1 MITSCFRS
9 WEPEVMDLMP
19 GHQMLQNTS
28 QEAHFSPSLLPPSV
42 PPPPSLLSSS
52 FLSPTDN
59 HLSPCTI
66 PPTRLF
72 DKYLLN
78 WLNLIIWWPWLV
90 GVPGMIQSLY
100 SPSPDPTPPH
110 RPEGEVGQRMCMQT
124 CLWWGPNL
132 GGMCSLHL
140 LPPQPC
146 PRLPAPLLRT
156 PPPPKL
162 GWLALPVHNTH
173 MGWI

>member
-28 QEAHFSPSLLPPSV
+28 QGAHFSPSLLPPSV
-42 PPPPSLLSSS
+42 PPPPSSLSSS

-66 PPTRLF
+66 TPTRLF

-90 GVPGMIQSLY
+90 GVPGMIQSLHN
-100 SPSPDPTPPH
+100 PSPDPLPPPSRRRGRTEDVHADMPVVGGPIWEGCAATTSSPH
-110 RPEGEVGQRMCMQT
+110 RPV
-124 CLWWGPNL
+124 LS
-132 GGMCSLHL
+132 SLLHS
-140 LPPQPC
+140 
-146 PRLPAPLLRT
+146 
-156 PPPPKL
+156 
-162 GWLALPVHNTH
+162 
-173 MGWI
+173 